1 MITLKKLTLS
11 LSVIALLSACHPQQ
25 ETQAETKSAQATSSS
40 SQEVDLTTDEAK
52 LGYMIGTN
60 MASQLEASELLSK
73 IDVDALIA
81 AFKDKA
87 AGKDPRM
94 TNEEMALAQQS
105 FEQKI
110 REEQNKLAEENRL
123 KGEANKTKGVEYLV
137 EHATQEGVLKTE
149 SGLQY
154 EILREGKGDQPTADS
169 TVKVHYSGKTIDGT
183 EFDSSYERGTP
194 TEFPV
199 AGVIPGFSEGL
210 QLMKTGAKYR
220 LTIPSDQAYGLS
232 APPKIGPNQ
241 VLIFEVELIEIIK

>member
-1 MITLKKLTLS
+1 MITLKKLTLG
-11 LSVIALLSACHPQQ
+11 LGVIVLFSACSPK
-25 ETQAETKSAQATSSS
+25 EAAQAEVELPK
-40 SQEVDLTTDEAK
+40 EVDLTTQEAK

-60 MASQLEASELLSK
+60 MASQLEASQLFEQ
-73 IDVDALIA
+73 IDVDALVA

-87 AGKDPRM
+87 EGKDPRM
-94 TNEEMALAQQS
+94 TNEEMAQAQAA
-105 FEQKI
+105 FEEKL
-110 REEQNKLAEENRL
+110 RAEQDKVAEENRL
-123 KGEANKTKGVEYLV
+123 KGEANKAKGVEYLA
-137 EHATQEGVLKTE
+137 EHAKKEGVTKTE

-154 EILREGKGDQPTADS
+154 EVLREGKGDQPKAES

-183 EFDSSYERGTP
+183 EFDSSYERGAP

-220 LTIPSDQAYGLS
+220 LTIPSDQAYGPQ

-241 VLIFEVELIEIIK
+241 VLIFEVELIEVIK

>member
-1 MITLKKLTLS
+1 MITLKKLTLG
-11 LSVIALLSACHPQQ
+11 LGVIVLFSACSPK
-25 ETQAETKSAQATSSS
+25 ETVQAEVELPK
-40 SQEVDLTTDEAK
+40 EVDLTTQEAK

-60 MASQLEASELLSK
+60 MASQLDASQLFEQ

-87 AGKDPRM
+87 EGKESRM
-94 TNEEMALAQQS
+94 TNEEMAQAQAA
-105 FEQKI
+105 FEEKL
-110 REEQNKLAEENRL
+110 RAEQDKVAEENRL
-123 KGEANKTKGVEYLV
+123 KGEANKAKGVEYLT
-137 EHATQEGVLKTE
+137 EQATKEGVLKTE

-154 EILREGKGDQPTADS
+154 EILREGKGDQPTAES

-183 EFDSSYERGTP
+183 EFDSSYERGAP

-220 LTIPSDQAYGLS
+220 LTIPSDQAYGPQ

-241 VLIFEVELIEIIK
+241 VLIFEVELIEIVK

>member
-1 MITLKKLTLS
+1 MRTFKELTLGLS
-11 LSVIALLSACHPQQ
+11 LIVLFSACSP
-25 ETQAETKSAQATSSS
+25 KDVAQADEPK
-40 SQEVDLTTDEAK
+40 EVDLTTEEAK

-60 MASQLEASELLSK
+60 MASQLEASQLFSQ
-73 IDVDALIA
+73 IDVDALVA

-94 TNEEMALAQQS
+94 TGEEMAQTQAA
-105 FEQKI
+105 FEQKL
-110 REEQNKLAEENRL
+110 RAEQDKLAEENRL
-123 KGEANKTKGVEYLV
+123 KGEANKTKGVEYLTQ
-137 EHATQEGVLKTE
+137 HATQEGVLKTE

-169 TVKVHYSGKTIDGT
+169 TVKVHYSGKIIDGT
-183 EFDSSYERGTP
+183 EFDSSYERGSP

-220 LTIPSDQAYGLS
+220 LTIPSDQAYGPQ

>member
-1 MITLKKLTLS
+1 MITLKKATLG
-11 LSVIALLSACHPQQ
+11 LSVLVLFSACTPQ
-25 ETQAETKSAQATSSS
+25 EKAPV
-40 SQEVDLTTDEAK
+40 EVKPKEIDLTTEEAK

-60 MASQLEASELLSK
+60 MASQLDASQLFSQ
-73 IDVDALIA
+73 IDVDALTA

-87 AGKDPRM
+87 AGKDSRM
-94 TNEEMALAQQS
+94 TNEEMAQTQAA
-105 FEQKI
+105 FEQKL
-110 REEQNKLAEENRL
+110 RAEQEKIAEGNRL
-123 KGEANKTKGVEYLV
+123 KGEENKTKGIEYLAQ
-137 EHATQEGVLKTE
+137 HATQEGVLKTD

-154 EILREGKGDQPTADS
+154 EILREGKGDKPTADS
-169 TVKVHYSGKTIDGT
+169 TVKVHYSGKIIDGT
-183 EFDSSYERGTP
+183 EFDSSYERGSP

-220 LTIPSDQAYGLS
+220 LTIPSDQAYGLQ